1 MGRDHRRPEAEE
13 IGMITESNEP
23 TDERQRGNHAYEQRV
38 NHGGDESR
46 PDPSGFER
54 KTLDHAFPL
63 TI

>member
-1 MGRDHRRPEAEE
+1 
-13 IGMITESNEP
+13 MITESNEP